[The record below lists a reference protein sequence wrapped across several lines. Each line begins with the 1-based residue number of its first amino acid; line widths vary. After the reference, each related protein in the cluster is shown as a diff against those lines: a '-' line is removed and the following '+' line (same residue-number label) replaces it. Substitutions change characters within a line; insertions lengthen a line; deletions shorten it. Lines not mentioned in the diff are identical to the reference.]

1 MRTRGRSTRNVPG
14 EVESLKSAIE
24 VLSINLAVLLIGA
37 LIAELAFGNWIF
49 GPDYRALN
57 IPRNTERVFNVEN
70 LYKGGGDVR
79 YTRDE
84 HGFRGPYDDVAAID
98 ILTLGGSTTNQLYVD
113 DNKTWQAVM
122 RRLFAD
128 NGAPLAIVN
137 AGVDGQST
145 RGHIA
150 VFDRWFPQV
159 DDLKSRYVLVYAAIN
174 DIGLEGAA
182 KYDDMRSPD
191 KVRQFS
197 AWIKN
202 KSAIYE
208 LYKTVKGMI
217 SARNAAVIHG
227 SGVLEDVTWERW
239 QRRDAP
245 VNVGPEWTDRLLAFE
260 DRLRRLADRIR
271 SFGAEPIFVTQPSAE
286 YRLDGEWVLLPAGS
300 SVEKNVELLHSF
312 NGVVLKTC
320 KAVQA
325 ICIDV
330 AGNVEFEDGDF
341 YDRIH
346 NTNMGAQKIGQY
358 MFEALKARL

>member
-1 MRTRGRSTRNVPG
+1 M
-14 EVESLKSAIE
+14 KSAIK
-24 VLSINLAVLLIGA
+24 VFSVNLAVLLGGA
-37 LIAELAFGNWIF
+37 LIAELIFGNWIF

-70 LYKGGGDVR
+70 LYVGGGDIK

-84 HGFRGPYDDVAAID
+84 HGFRGHYDDVSDID
-98 ILTLGGSTTNQLYVD
+98 VLTLGGSTANQLYVD
-113 DNKTWQAVM
+113 DDKTWQAVM

-128 NGAPLAIVN
+128 NGAPMSIVN
-137 AGVDGQST
+137 AGVDGQSS

-159 DDLKSRYVLVYAAIN
+159 EDLKSRFVLVYAAIN

-191 KVRQFS
+191 KMRQLS

-202 KSAIYE
+202 KSAIYD
-208 LYKTVKGMI
+208 LYKTLKGMA

-227 SGVLEDVTWERW
+227 SGVLEDVTWVRW
-239 QRRDAP
+239 RRRDAAINA
-245 VNVGPEWTDRLLAFE
+245 VPEWAGRLSAFD
-260 DRLRRLADRIR
+260 DRLRRLANRIR

-286 YRLDGEWVLLPAGS
+286 YRIDGAWVLLPKEP
-300 SVEKNVELLHSF
+300 SVERNVVLLQSF
-312 NGVVLKTC
+312 NAIVLKTC
-320 KAVQA
+320 KAVRA

-346 NTNMGAQKIGQY
+346 NTDKGAQKIGQFI
-358 MFEALKARL
+358 FEALKERL